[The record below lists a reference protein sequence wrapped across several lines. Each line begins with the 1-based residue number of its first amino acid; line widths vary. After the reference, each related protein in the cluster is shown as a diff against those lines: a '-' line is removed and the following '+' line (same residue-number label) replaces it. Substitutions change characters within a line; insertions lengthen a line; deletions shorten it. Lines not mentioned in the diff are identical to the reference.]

1 MRTGSTHETD
11 AKKSGRQ
18 AQDTARDRQQGP
30 RKIAQGLHQEGA
42 RDGRG
47 EQLLVGHKLRNK
59 RETGAWPHKGKNTGE
74 SRELVE
80 TRGLREEH

>member
-42 RDGRG
+42 RDGGG
-47 EQLLVGHKLRNK
+47 EQLLVGHKLSNK
-59 RETGAWPHKGKNTGE
+59 RETGA
-74 SRELVE
+74 
-80 TRGLREEH
+80 